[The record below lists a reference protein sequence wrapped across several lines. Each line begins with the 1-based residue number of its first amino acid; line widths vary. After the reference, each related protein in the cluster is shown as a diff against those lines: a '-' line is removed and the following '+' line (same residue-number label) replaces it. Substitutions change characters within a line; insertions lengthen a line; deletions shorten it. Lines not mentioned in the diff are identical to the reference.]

1 MIKHHRGYG
10 ENLGDYRLL
19 IALEESPASLRQ
31 PPMRA
36 NMRGEWASQ
45 A

>member
-19 IALEESPASLRQ
+19 IAIEESPAIAPAAAHARQ
-31 PPMRA
+31 SRE
-36 NMRGEWASQ
+36 G
-45 A
+45 